1 MRGQASWL
9 IVILLAILALVAGR
23 LMAGAPAGGE
33 AAATVTETVTETVT
47 VTVTSASTGSQP
59 SPWRFVPDRDYYRVA
74 SELIRSAGECVCLAV
89 FIAKYDPDDPVD
101 PANDLLRL
109 LAEKAREGVEVR
121 VLVDDVTAERY
132 PETLQLLS
140 SSGAEVRLDPSP
152 RTTMHAKLL
161 IVDRRV
167 VLVGSHNWSE
177 AALSYNWEA
186 SVLTGD
192 PRVVESAVEWFE
204 KLWDGGRPAP

>member
-1 MRGQASWL
+1 
-9 IVILLAILALVAGR
+9 
-23 LMAGAPAGGE
+23 
-33 AAATVTETVTETVT
+33 VTETVT
-47 VTVTSASTGSQP
+47 VTVTYTATAAAAQQP
-59 SPWRFVPDRDYYRVA
+59 PGWRFVPDRDYYHVA
-74 SELIRSAGECVCLAV
+74 SELIGSARECICLAV

-132 PETLQLLS
+132 PETLRLLS
-140 SSGAEVRLDPSP
+140 TSGAAVRLDPSP

-161 IVDRRV
+161 IVDRRL

-192 PRVVESAVEWFE
+192 PEVVGSAVEWFE
-204 KLWDGGRPAP
+204 RLWSGGRPAP